1 MVGRKLVFFCYLL
14 GLLQLLA
21 SSQARAQTFP
31 IQINASHSGKVYI
44 RVQGGSQDFQ
54 EYSSVVPAIYQAK
67 PGERVDVRVVGR
79 GSFWTDWVGEQQ
91 GCTGPSNVTLTL
103 EKRPAWS
110 RLSLVAGGVALLGA
124 LGLAWWKRAAAQRLA
139 EAVHRVEVAE
149 SGTGIPKKIAGYRI
163 LKLLGEGGMAHVY
176 HGQDSQGRD
185 FAIKIPK
192 TVDERFRRECV
203 IASTLD
209 SPHVVKAF
217 DFCAEKAEGKPAYM
231 AQELLRGQT
240 LEERLQDNREG
251 LDLEQVDELFLQLLD
266 GLEAAHRQNI
276 LHRDLKPENLFLD
289 RSSGREVLKI
299 LDFGVARAEDELL
312 VTVSGAMLG
321 TAIYS
326 SPEQN
331 RSDKLDA
338 RSDLYAVGLILYE
351 MVTGQRTWQA
361 LNRYE
366 LLKLHNG
373 GLKVEAADLRPELPS
388 GRNTLISDLL
398 KTDPAERPAS
408 VAEVRKRWLEAG

>member
-1 MVGRKLVFFCYLL
+1 MPRFVLL
-14 GLLQLLA
+14 FWLFLGAGPAL
-21 SSQARAQTFP
+21 AQTFP
-31 IQINASHSGKVYI
+31 IQVNAPHPGTVYI
-44 RVQGGSQDFQ
+44 RVQGESQEFQ
-54 EYSSVVPAIYQAK
+54 EFSKSIPAIYQAK
-67 PGERVDVRVVGR
+67 PGERVDIRLVGR
-79 GSFWTDWVGEQQ
+79 SSFWFDWVGEQQ
-91 GCTGPSNVTLTL
+91 GCTGPSNITLAL
-103 EKRPAWS
+103 EKRPAWT
-110 RLSLVAGGVALLGA
+110 RLSAVAGGLAFMAA
-124 LGLAWWKRAAAQRLA
+124 LGVGAWRRGSAKRLA
-139 EAVHRVEVAE
+139 EAHHRAEVAE

-163 LKLLGEGGMAHVY
+163 VKLIGEGGMAHVY
-176 HGQDSQGRD
+176 HGLNEQGQD

-192 TVDERFRRECV
+192 TVDERFQRECV

-231 AQELLRGQT
+231 AQEMLVGQT
-240 LEERLQDNREG
+240 LEERIEGTNG
-251 LDLEQVDELFLQLLD
+251 LDFAEVDSLFRQLLD
-266 GLEAAHRQNI
+266 GLEVAHKQNI

-289 RSSGREVLKI
+289 RSTGREVLKI

-331 RSDKLDA
+331 RSDKLDQ

-351 MVTGQRTWQA
+351 MVTGRRTWQA

-366 LLKLHNG
+366 LLKLHNA
-373 GLKVEAADLRPELPS
+373 GLKVQAIELRGDLSP
-388 GRNTLISDLL
+388 GWNALINDLL
-398 KTDPAERPAS
+398 KTNPAERPS
-408 VAEVRKRWLEAG
+408 NVAEIRQRWLNGA